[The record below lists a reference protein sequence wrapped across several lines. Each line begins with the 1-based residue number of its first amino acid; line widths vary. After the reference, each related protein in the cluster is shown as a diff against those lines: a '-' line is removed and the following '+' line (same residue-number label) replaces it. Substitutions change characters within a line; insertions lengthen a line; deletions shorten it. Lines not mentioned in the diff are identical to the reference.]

1 MAVVKYACYGTTYID
16 PKTFN
21 SRDHYRE
28 TWDRVVEVHDDGS
41 SKVIKDRLGL
51 MEKDVRDNRPIWAKK
66 AYKILD
72 WISTAGIKSK

>member
-28 TWDRVVEVHDDGS
+28 TWDRVVEVHD
-41 SKVIKDRLGL
+41 
-51 MEKDVRDNRPIWAKK
+51 VRDNRPIWAKK